1 MARRDDNPPTQ
12 RRSPGR
18 SAKKG
23 LELREQETRR
33 ELNEFV
39 KFLIDAAEDGV
50 HDKEA
55 KRTREERARL
65 SIHKHLI
72 ANSVAELIKD
82 LTDHHD
88 ARVRERRLQN
98 LWQALGSSALIASQQ
113 VTNPIAERL
122 TRQSAAHATAKKK
135 ETSAKI
141 DDVIIATAG
150 PIWHKHP
157 KWTPWRVAGTSYE
170 QVSDQ
175 LPKRLGQNA
184 VAKRLGHLRKRIFSA
199 N

>member
-1 MARRDDNPPTQ
+1 MARRDDNPPTR
-12 RRSPGR
+12 RRSPDR
-18 SAKKG
+18 SAKND
-23 LELREQETRR
+23 LERREQETRR

-72 ANSVAELIKD
+72 ANSVAELIED

-88 ARVRERRLQN
+88 GRVRERRLQN

-141 DDVIIATAG
+141 DDAIIAVAR
-150 PIWHKHP
+150 PIWCKHP
-157 KWTPWRVAGTSYE
+157 TWKPWRVAGTIYE
-170 QVSDQ
+170 QVKDQ
-175 LPKRLGQNA
+175 LPERLGQNA
-184 VAKRLGHLRKRIFSA
+184 VAKRLGRLRNRIFSTD
-199 N
+199 